1 MDGAW
6 VDRLERRFG
15 AFALPDLPL
24 FVAGM
29 TAAVGLLGLFK
40 PEFADLLV
48 LDPGL
53 VLRGQAWR
61 ALSFLIVPPPTGPL
75 WLAFWVIL
83 LYWCLQA
90 LESAWGDFKFTVFL
104 AVGTLT
110 TVLGAL
116 ATGAPFGNSMVILA
130 AFLAF
135 ARLMPD
141 RELLVMFVL
150 PVKLRWLA
158 ALAAVWV
165 ALALATGSGADRVEI
180 VSGLAPY
187 LLFFGPG
194 HWRDARW
201 AWRRWRGGIR

>member
-15 AFALPDLPL
+15 AVALPDLPL
-24 FVAGM
+24 YVAGM

-40 PEFADLLV
+40 PAFPDRLALYPSLV
-48 LDPGL
+48 LGGQVWR
-53 VLRGQAWR
+53 VLT
-61 ALSFLIVPPPTGPL
+61 FLIVPPPTGPL

-104 AVGTLT
+104 ALGTLT
-110 TVLGAL
+110 TAAGAL
-116 ATGAPFGNSMVILA
+116 VTGAPFGNSMVILA

-135 ARLMPD
+135 ARLLPEH
-141 RELLVMFVL
+141 ELLIMFVL

-158 ALAAVWV
+158 VLAAVWI
-165 ALALATGSGADRVEI
+165 ALELFTGPMLARVELLC
-180 VSGLAPY
+180 GLAPY
-187 LLFFGPG
+187 ALFFGPG
-194 HWRDARW
+194 HWRDLRW
-201 AWRRWRGGIR
+201 AWRRWRGGSR